1 MESEAT
7 ELIRYLSNFS
17 VLIPLLFYLIKFK
30 ILPRENHV
38 IGLFVIVSGVA
49 DLIGFLYSSMKISN
63 AHIFN
68 IHDIVAF
75 AMLCYYYHQVV
86 FQFKNREY
94 FYFGIG
100 VYVISLL
107 IVTSRVGFFDLQGEL
122 WAISGFVLVVFGI
135 IYNNYQV
142 EKPPL
147 LDKNLYSGL
156 IFNAAIMFY
165 FSFNFFLFLIANYVL
180 TELSPETSRMTWA
193 FHNVNNIIKDLA
205 FAAGLYYTNR
215 RRLNLT
221 DEEVERIQW
230 HHLQS

>member
-17 VLIPLLFYLIKFK
+17 VLIPLLFYIVKAK

-49 DLIGFLYSSMKISN
+49 NLIGSLYSSMKISN
-63 AHIFN
+63 AAIFN
-68 IHDIVAF
+68 IHDIIAF
-75 AMLCYYYHQVV
+75 VILCWYYYQVV
-86 FQFKNREY
+86 FRFKSRGY
-94 FYFGIG
+94 FYLGISAYVISFWVVSSRMGIG
-100 VYVISLL
+100 V
-107 IVTSRVGFFDLQGEL
+107 FQGEL
-122 WAISGFVLVVFGI
+122 WAIAGLIIFVFGI

-193 FHNVNNIIKDLA
+193 FHNVNNIIKDIS

-221 DEEVERIQW
+221 EEEVERIHW
-230 HHLQS
+230 RHLQ